1 MDQELRFKEQAAHA
15 LAKGTKW
22 VAQFRRM
29 AKIAKGMKG
38 EFMRAVLYGVA
49 LPSMLYAA
57 DVWCVPPVRRAN
69 GRQTRGTRGFIGR
82 MERVQRQAVLQITGA
97 LRTTSTDLLL
107 AHADIAP
114 IESHIRKVCYSAAL
128 RIATLPQTNPI
139 GKAARRAARHHVKRL
154 PSPLHNIMAMLQVH
168 PDEIEKIQPVRKH
181 PHWKS
186 AIETVIPENKD
197 QAETRELNNEADIR
211 VYSDGSGYEGGVGA
225 AAVLYRGFRPMK
237 TLHYYLGTLDE
248 HTVYEGEC
256 VAMML
261 GLELIRRETGWVLE
275 ATMGVD
281 NQAVITATGM
291 GKPAPGSYIVDKIHA
306 SYQRVTE
313 RHSRLRF
320 TLGWVPGHKGIPG
333 NERADEEA
341 KRAAGGAHNNTSNR
355 IPFLTK
361 GLLKSKAALC
371 QAYRG
376 HIKQQ
381 VASKFKDSP
390 RYRRATR
397 INSTMP
403 STRFRRM
410 TAKLSQRH
418 TSLLIQLRTCH
429 IPLKHYLY

>member
-1 MDQELRFKEQAAHA
+1 
-15 LAKGTKW
+15 
-22 VAQFRRM
+22 
-29 AKIAKGMKG
+29 
-38 EFMRAVLYGVA
+38 
-49 LPSMLYAA
+49 
-57 DVWCVPPVRRAN
+57 
-69 GRQTRGTRGFIGR
+69 
-82 MERVQRQAVLQITGA
+82 
-97 LRTTSTDLLL
+97 
-107 AHADIAP
+107 
-114 IESHIRKVCYSAAL
+114 
-128 RIATLPQTNPI
+128 
-139 GKAARRAARHHVKRL
+139 
-154 PSPLHNIMAMLQVH
+154 
-168 PDEIEKIQPVRKH
+168 
-181 PHWKS
+181 
-186 AIETVIPENKD
+186 
-197 QAETRELNNEADIR
+197 
-211 VYSDGSGYEGGVGA
+211 
-225 AAVLYRGFRPMK
+225 MK
-237 TLHYYLGTLDE
+237 TLRYYLGTLDE

-281 NQAVITATGM
+281 NQATITATGM

-341 KRAAGGAHNNTSNR
+341 KRAAGGAHNNTLNR

-361 GLLKSKAALC
+361 GLLKSKAALR

-397 INSTMP
+397 IDSTMP

-410 TAKLSQRH
+410 TAKLSR
-418 TSLLIQLRTCH
+418 
-429 IPLKHYLY
+429 